1 MSRWWKNSMSQ
12 RFDFYVARDSW
23 LHRLDPRAKLW
34 AVVLA
39 GAACFL
45 FRNVAMLAGLLVAAH
60 LALLS
65 AQVPPERLRWLW
77 ARLLPLLAMIL
88 VLQPFFAPGPGPDL
102 FHVGP
107 LRLTVA
113 GVLDALSYA
122 LRAATLVFVA
132 AVLLLTTD
140 PNRLVQGLVKLGLP
154 YPWGLTVGLAIRYL
168 PTTYGLF
175 VSIGEAQ
182 QARGWIVG
190 QGGSLQ
196 RARSYV
202 PILVATIIASLR
214 LSDNLGMAL
223 AARGLGYPARRT
235 VLHDL
240 AFSTAD
246 WLAVV
251 AVTIAFAGLL
261 ALRYGLG
268 FGGQT
273 W

>member
-1 MSRWWKNSMSQ
+1 MSQ
-12 RFDFYVARDSW
+12 RFDFYLARDSW

-34 AVVLA
+34 AVLLA
-39 GAACFL
+39 GVACFL
-45 FRNVAMLAGLLVAAH
+45 FRNIAMLAGLLVLAH
-60 LALLS
+60 LVLLS

-77 ARLLPLLAMIL
+77 ARLLPLLLMIL

-102 FHVGP
+102 LRLGP

-113 GVLDALSYA
+113 GLLDALSYA
-122 LRAATLVFVA
+122 LRAATLTFVA

-168 PTTYGLF
+168 PTAYGLF

-190 QGGSLQ
+190 RGSFVA
-196 RARSYV
+196 RARCYI

-235 VLHDL
+235 VLYDL
-240 AFSTAD
+240 AFTTAD
-246 WLAVV
+246 WLTAGLVSL
-251 AVTIAFAGLL
+251 AFAGLL

-268 FGGQT
+268 FGGPA

>member
-1 MSRWWKNSMSQ
+1 MSQ
-12 RFDFYVARDSW
+12 RFDFYLARDSW

-34 AVVLA
+34 AVLLA
-39 GAACFL
+39 GVACFL
-45 FRNVAMLAGLLVAAH
+45 FRNVAVLAGLLLLTHAV
-60 LALLS
+60 LLS
-65 AQVPPERLRWLW
+65 GQVPPDRLRWLW
-77 ARLLPLLAMIL
+77 ARLVPLLAMIL

-102 FHVGP
+102 FRLGP

-113 GVLDALSYA
+113 GLLDGLSYA
-122 LRAATLVFVA
+122 LRAATLAFVA

-168 PTTYGLF
+168 PTAYGLY

-190 QGGSLQ
+190 QGGFMQ
-196 RARSYV
+196 RARSYI

-235 VLHDL
+235 VLYDL
-240 AFSTAD
+240 VFTAVD
-246 WLAVV
+246 WLIVV
-251 AVTIAFAGLL
+251 AAAILFAGLV
-261 ALRYGLG
+261 AVRSGVGLG
-268 FGGQT
+268 GHT

>member
-1 MSRWWKNSMSQ
+1 MSQ
-12 RFDFYVARDSW
+12 RFDFYLPRDSW

-34 AVVLA
+34 AVLLA
-39 GAACFL
+39 GVACFL
-45 FRNVAMLAGLLVAAH
+45 FRNIATLAALLLLAH
-60 LALLS
+60 LVLMS
-65 AQVPPERLRWLW
+65 ARVPADRLRWLW

-102 FHVGP
+102 FRLGP

-113 GVLDALSYA
+113 GLLDGLSYA
-122 LRAATLVFVA
+122 LRAATLAFVA

-168 PTTYGLF
+168 PTAYGLF

-190 QGGSLQ
+190 QGGFVR

-235 VLHDL
+235 VLQDL
-240 AFSTAD
+240 AFTAAD
-246 WLAVV
+246 WLAL
-251 AVTIAFAGLL
+251 ALASLAFAALL

-268 FGGQT
+268 IGGQT

>member
-1 MSRWWKNSMSQ
+1 MSQ
-12 RFDFYVARDSW
+12 RFDFYLPRDSW

-34 AVVLA
+34 AVLLA
-39 GAACFL
+39 GVACFL
-45 FRNVAMLAGLLVAAH
+45 FRNVAMLAGLLLVAH

-65 AQVPPERLRWLW
+65 AQIPPGRLRWLW
-77 ARLLPLLAMIL
+77 ARLLPLLAMIV
-88 VLQPFFAPGPGPDL
+88 VLQPFFAPGSGPDL
-102 FHVGP
+102 FRLGP

-113 GVLDALSYA
+113 GLLDGLSYA
-122 LRAATLVFVA
+122 LRAATLAFVA

-140 PNRLVQGLVKLGLP
+140 INRLVQGLVKLGLP
-154 YPWGLTVGLAIRYL
+154 YSWGMTVGLAIRYL
-168 PTTYGLF
+168 PTTYGLY

-190 QGGSLQ
+190 QGGLT
-196 RARSYV
+196 RRVRSYV

-240 AFSTAD
+240 TFTVVD
-246 WLAVV
+246 WLAAL
-251 AVTIAFAGLL
+251 AVTILFAGLV
-261 ALRYGLG
+261 AARYGLG
-268 FGGQT
+268 FGTQV

>member
-1 MSRWWKNSMSQ
+1 MSA
-12 RFDFYVARDSW
+12 RFDVYLARESW
-23 LHRLDPRAKLW
+23 VHRLDPRAKLW
-34 AVVLA
+34 AVLLA
-39 GAACFL
+39 GVACFL
-45 FRNVAMLAGLLVAAH
+45 FRNVGVLAGLLLLAH
-60 LALLS
+60 LVLLS
-65 AQVPPERLRWLW
+65 AHIPPDRLRWLW

-102 FHVGP
+102 FRLGP

-113 GVLDALSYA
+113 GLLDGLSFA
-122 LRAATLVFVA
+122 LRAATLAFVA

-190 QGGSLQ
+190 QGGVLQ

-235 VLHDL
+235 VLYGL
-240 AFSTAD
+240 FFTAAD

-251 AVTIAFAGLL
+251 ATAILFAGLL

>member
-1 MSRWWKNSMSQ
+1 VSQ
-12 RFDFYVARDSW
+12 RFDFYLQRDSW

-34 AVVLA
+34 AVLLA
-39 GAACFL
+39 GMACFV
-45 FRNVAMLAGLLVAAH
+45 FRNVAMLAGLLLVAH

-65 AQVPPERLRWLW
+65 AQVPPARLRWLW
-77 ARLLPLLAMIL
+77 ARLAPLLAMIL
-88 VLQPFFAPGPGPDL
+88 VLQPFFAPGPGPGL
-102 FHVGP
+102 FHLGP

-113 GVLDALSYA
+113 GMLDGLSYA
-122 LRAATLVFVA
+122 LRAATLTFVA

-140 PNRLVQGLVKLGLP
+140 PNKLVQGLVKLGLP
-154 YPWGLTVGLAIRYL
+154 YPWGLTAGLAIRYL
-168 PTTYGLF
+168 PTAYGLF

-190 QGGSLQ
+190 QGGFLR

-214 LSDNLGMAL
+214 LSDSLGMAL

-235 VLHDL
+235 ALYDL
-240 AFSTAD
+240 VFTAAD
-246 WLAVV
+246 WLML
-251 AVTIAFAGLL
+251 IAAAILFAGLL